1 MLKITIIFFQGDLV
15 RKLKDEKASEI
26 DIKKQVA
33 ELKLRKKK
41 LDEKEMELTPASAY
55 FDRAKME
62 DLLKRRFFYDQSF
75 SIYGGYVIN
84 IVYCQHVLL

>member
-1 MLKITIIFFQGDLV
+1 MFLFQGDLV
-15 RKLKDEKASEI
+15 RKLKDEKAPEV
-26 DIKKQVA
+26 DIKKQVV

-41 LDEKEMELTPASAY
+41 LDEKEMELMPASAY

-84 IVYCQHVLL
+84 VVYCQHVIL